1 MAARKTRQDNR
12 IPQDKFADARM
23 KPTLDAECN
32 ATAQSLSP
40 AAAVASC
47 AESLQQTGAY
57 FGGNMT
63 THNRRSFLKFS
74 AAVLGAP
81 ALARSSFAQAAWPTA
96 KPIRAIVPF
105 SAGSTIDI
113 IGRIVLDPLSRQLG
127 QNIVVENRGGA
138 GGSLGSAA
146 VAKADPDG
154 YTLLINAAAPAAYP
168 NLPYDAAADFAGVAI
183 FGSVPNVLLIASSK
197 NIKTLQELVAKA
209 KDGSM
214 SFASAGVGSAT
225 HWAAERFIVS
235 AGLKATHVPFRGGP
249 EALTEVMTGRVDF
262 VFIGISS
269 GLPFI
274 QNKQLVPLAVS
285 SAKRSPTLPDLP
297 TTLEAGYKDSDFNYW
312 NGMLVPAKTPRAI
325 VDQLYSETTKALALP
340 EVQQKLAAQGVEPA
354 PMTPSEIDAMIRR
367 EIALNLKIAKEAGLK
382 FN

>member
-1 MAARKTRQDNR
+1 
-12 IPQDKFADARM
+12 
-23 KPTLDAECN
+23 
-32 ATAQSLSP
+32 
-40 AAAVASC
+40 
-47 AESLQQTGAY
+47 
-57 FGGNMT
+57 MT
-63 THNRRSFLKFS
+63 MNSRRHFLKLS
-74 AAVLGAP
+74 AG
-81 ALARSSFAQAAWPTA
+81 ALAVPAFARSTVGQTPWPAA

-113 IGRIVLDPLSRQLG
+113 LGRIVLDPLSRQLG
-127 QNIVVENRGGA
+127 QTIVVENRGGA

-154 YTLLINAAAPAAYP
+154 YTLLINAAAHSGAPAAYP
-168 NLPYDAAADFAGVAI
+168 NLPYDAAADFAAVAS
-183 FGSVPNVLLIASSK
+183 FGSVPNVLLVAPSK
-197 NIKTLQELVAKA
+197 GIKNLQELVAKA

-235 AGLKATHVPFRGGP
+235 AGFKATHVPFRGGP

-262 VFIGISS
+262 IFIGISS

-274 QNKQLVPLAVS
+274 QNKQLVALAVS

-312 NGMLVPAKTPRAI
+312 NGMLVPAKTQRPI
-325 VDQLYSETTKALALP
+325 VDRLHSETSKALALP

-354 PMTPSEIDAMIRR
+354 PLTPSEMDAMIRR
-367 EIALNLKIAKEAGLK
+367 EIALNIKIAKDAGLK